1 MRLKKLLMM
10 VLLVGMCL
18 ANMSSVNALNYGEDI
33 KNNIDSLN
41 ARYSETYKVTD
52 TIPLGGQGYVN
63 VELRVTHVTNT
74 NRYSL
79 NSVTHSTH
87 FDSGIIGLTETSFST
102 NPAAGSNLSGN
113 SVTVTIKYKNVIT
126 LKSCTKKQAIS
137 IY

>member
-18 ANMSSVNALNYGEDI
+18 INMSSVNALNYGEDV
-33 KNNIDSLN
+33 KNNIDLLN

-52 TIPLGGQGYVN
+52 TIPLGSQGHVD
-63 VELRVTHVTNT
+63 VELRITHVTNT

-87 FDSGIIGLTETSFST
+87 FDTAIIGLTETSFST
-102 NPAAGSNLSGN
+102 NPAAGSNLSGK
-113 SVTVTIKYKNVIT
+113 SVMVTIKYKNRFA
-126 LKSCTKKQAIS
+126 LQSWTKQQAIS
-137 IY
+137 VY